1 MLIEELREG
10 YVLKF
15 KEVSDSYVFDNEPH
29 SPKNIYNIF
38 QK

>member
-15 KEVSDSYVFDNEPH
+15 KEVSDNFMFSNEPT

>member
-15 KEVSDSYVFDNEPH
+15 KEVSESFMFSNELS
-29 SPKNIYNIF
+29 SPKNIYNVF
-38 QK
+38 